1 MRRSAC
7 RQTSPSLD
15 RRPARLLRVAITSVA
30 IPTRLF
36 QGRFCESRSP
46 LLLVRVA
53 CVGPVGSIGWVGQA
67 WAWSSGERS
76 ELRDRDARAGY
87 GLTTRLSAFPLLVQ
101 MRSNYPFDLFGDHR
115 AVEVKTGKIDVLKGS
130 QKWRITCGLR
140 ISKKQRRRTGKGFCA
155 LGSALRALHRFT

>member
-1 MRRSAC
+1 
-7 RQTSPSLD
+7 
-15 RRPARLLRVAITSVA
+15 
-30 IPTRLF
+30 
-36 QGRFCESRSP
+36 
-46 LLLVRVA
+46 
-53 CVGPVGSIGWVGQA
+53 VGPVGSIGWVAQA

-130 QKWRITCGLR
+130 QKWRIICGVKNF
-140 ISKKQRRRTGKGFCA
+140 KKAAPAAGKGFCA
-155 LGSALRALHRFT
+155 LGSALRALRRFT